1 MGWLPMIRRVSTL
14 TLVVTLT
21 TIGVPVPVN
30 ASGEQ
35 EQPSAQNSVLTL
47 NGQPIR
53 QFISTAGHQSWR
65 GPVHWVD
72 PGAALKRP
80 D

>member
-1 MGWLPMIRRVSTL
+1 MGWLLMIRRVSAL

-35 EQPSAQNSVLTL
+35 EQPSARKSVLTL
-47 NGQPIR
+47 NGRPIR
-53 QFISTAGHQSWR
+53 QFISTTGHSR
-65 GPVHWVD
+65 DAFLFSG
-72 PGAALKRP
+72 LT
-80 D
+80 